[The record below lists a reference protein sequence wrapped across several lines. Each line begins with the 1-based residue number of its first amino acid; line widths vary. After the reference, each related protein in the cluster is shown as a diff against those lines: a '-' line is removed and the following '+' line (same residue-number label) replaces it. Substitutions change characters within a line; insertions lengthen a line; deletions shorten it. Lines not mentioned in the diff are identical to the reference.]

1 MKLNLCSILLDY
13 YYSWL
18 PDFMRCELESYYYVS
33 SLMVQGFDTKCTWSD
48 PNCLRIWIWAH
59 TLEFLTLPNTVV
71 TFESKEVMMMMMIRG
86 SEYIRSSINPW
97 SNHLPVV
104 CYLKD
109 NYQNLLF
116 SFPALTNWSLV
127 SGYHHL

>member
-1 MKLNLCSILLDY
+1 MKLNLCSMLLDY

-59 TLEFLTLPNTVV
+59 
-71 TFESKEVMMMMMIRG
+71 K
-86 SEYIRSSINPW
+86 SSGGPR
-97 SNHLPVV
+97 
-104 CYLKD
+104 
-109 NYQNLLF
+109 
-116 SFPALTNWSLV
+116 LTNNFSNADV
-127 SGYHHL
+127 D